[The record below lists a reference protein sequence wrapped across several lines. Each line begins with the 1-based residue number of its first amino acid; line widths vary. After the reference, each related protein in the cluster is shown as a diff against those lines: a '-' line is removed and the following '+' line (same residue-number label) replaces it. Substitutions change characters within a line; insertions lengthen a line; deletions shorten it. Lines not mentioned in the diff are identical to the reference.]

1 MQGKGIMNVVICDDE
16 KSTCAEVENVI
27 RAYAD
32 ERNVKMEVD
41 IFFSGSTLTAYLE
54 KGGVLDILFLDIEIP
69 GKNGVAVG
77 NYIRSVLDNDQIFI
91 VYISSKTQYALQLFQ
106 NRPFDFL
113 VKPLSRK
120 KIYRVLDGIYRI
132 VGKSN
137 RDFEYQSN
145 GSIYRIPYKD
155 ILYFQSDGRK
165 IHIVTERER
174 RSFYGK
180 LTEVE
185 KRVPEFLFM
194 NIHKSYLINFNYVKE
209 YTYETVR
216 MLNDDVLGISK
227 MNRASIRRKVMEREA
242 DEFRSG

>member
-180 LTEVE
+180 
-185 KRVPEFLFM
+185 
-194 NIHKSYLINFNYVKE
+194 
-209 YTYETVR
+209 
-216 MLNDDVLGISK
+216 
-227 MNRASIRRKVMEREA
+227 
-242 DEFRSG
+242 